1 MRDLGLDKGQQKQ
14 DRAYINMNASDNDRD
29 GRIILTP
36 HTETYRQRKI
46 KTIVVKVCKT
56 CLILILECKKAE
68 GNWEMHGDKLRRK
81 IIYIYIYIYIYN
93 MHIFNS

>member
-1 MRDLGLDKGQQKQ
+1 MNIIKFKAYSPNVAYCGERWRRQAEGERGRKRERGVRDLGLDKGQQKQ

-46 KTIVVKVCKT
+46 KQ
-56 CLILILECKKAE
+56 
-68 GNWEMHGDKLRRK
+68 
-81 IIYIYIYIYIYN
+81 
-93 MHIFNS
+93 